1 MIKNCG
7 KMRYILLTML
17 MLCVAILGSAMNV
30 NAAMSKSAQHKL
42 YKTTMKNYANKA
54 KASYKRNSP
63 NGGSDACSDEMIIC
77 FLIRAD

>member
-30 NAAMSKSAQHKL
+30 NAARLLLQNLSKIKTEMSARPNS
-42 YKTTMKNYANKA
+42 
-54 KASYKRNSP
+54 RN
-63 NGGSDACSDEMIIC
+63 
-77 FLIRAD
+77 

>member
-42 YKTTMKNYANKA
+42 AV
-54 KASYKRNSP
+54 
-63 NGGSDACSDEMIIC
+63 
-77 FLIRAD
+77 